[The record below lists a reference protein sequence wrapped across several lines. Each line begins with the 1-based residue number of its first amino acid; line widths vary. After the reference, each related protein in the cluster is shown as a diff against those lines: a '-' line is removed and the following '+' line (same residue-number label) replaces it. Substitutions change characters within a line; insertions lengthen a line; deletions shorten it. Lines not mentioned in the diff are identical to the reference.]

1 MSKVGLVDWFIAGGW
16 LQLGSLTSIVA
27 CQLMGT
33 SQVYIVALLR
43 WPAIYPYRLVA
54 QKRTRFCENFN

>member
-43 WPAIYPYRLVA
+43 WPAIYPHRLVV

>member
-27 CQLMGT
+27 CQLL
-33 SQVYIVALLR
+33 Q
-43 WPAIYPYRLVA
+43 
-54 QKRTRFCENFN
+54 TRGAKEDKVL